1 MQTMQEE
8 IMTQKR
14 ARTII
19 DLAQVKKGEKVLI
32 LCDFHTASLGKL
44 LAAQAFQMDALPI
57 FTIIPPLKAHGDPV
71 PEPVFKMAMEVDVI
85 IAPMMASIGH
95 TPLRFEAL
103 KKGIKLMVL
112 GEVDEAYLAKGA
124 FDADFHGLRPK
135 IEKLA
140 ELVTK
145 ARTARVTNAKGTDI
159 TMNIE
164 GRRAQPFTGFADK
177 GMLASPPCLEV
188 NCAPVEGTSEGKIVC
203 DVSIEDLPSDLG
215 FVLLKEPVECTV
227 SGGFVKDVKGGQEAK
242 KLKAYLAS
250 LKDPNI
256 YSIAELGIG
265 MNPSAKP
272 DGTSLLDEGSGD
284 NIHIAIGT
292 NEYFPGGKIRAKGH
306 YDLVMSFCTLEL
318 DGKVVVK
325 EGKPVF

>member
-1 MQTMQEE
+1 M
-8 IMTQKR
+8 
-14 ARTII
+14 
-19 DLAQVKKGEKVLI
+19 
-32 LCDFHTASLGKL
+32 
-44 LAAQAFQMDALPI
+44 
-57 FTIIPPLKAHGDPV
+57 
-71 PEPVFKMAMEVDVI
+71 
-85 IAPMMASIGH
+85 
-95 TPLRFEAL
+95 
-103 KKGIKLMVL
+103 
-112 GEVDEAYLAKGA
+112 
-124 FDADFHGLRPK
+124 
-135 IEKLA
+135 
-140 ELVTK
+140 
-145 ARTARVTNAKGTDI
+145 
-159 TMNIE
+159 
-164 GRRAQPFTGFADK
+164 
-177 GMLASPPCLEV
+177 
-188 NCAPVEGTSEGKIVC
+188 
-203 DVSIEDLPSDLG
+203 
-215 FVLLKEPVECTV
+215 ECTV

-292 NEYFPGGKIRAKGH
+292 NEYFPGGTIRAKGH